1 MWRRATTGTMWR
13 LGYSAFLPI
22 GALLRLS
29 ARSCQSPQV
38 KAAVQ
43 RLNSLARGDFRA
55 GPVE

>member
-29 ARSCQSPQV
+29 AISSHWRS
-38 KAAVQ
+38 
-43 RLNSLARGDFRA
+43 LN
-55 GPVE
+55 VE